1 MKWILKMKFHWPIR
15 RKYRSIRSRPLRH
28 HNQYNSLRQHL
39 RYQKN
44 PQLPFLKRV
53 LLATRLLF
61 KGFQKLNFRR
71 IQACQMWT
79 NQIQIHLWISIRPG
93 RKKLPG
99 NIKKN
104 IIGDLKKH
112 SFFKAFQNKSPSSE
126 SPLISPQSSICS
138 IETIGMYKEAQIN
151 WESTA
156 LIRESLGRTYLFH
169 SHINNINDDLIEINT
184 HLYIS

>member
-1 MKWILKMKFHWPIR
+1 MKWISKMKFHWPIR

-28 HNQYNSLRQHL
+28 HNQYNSLHQRL

-44 PQLPFLKRV
+44 PPLPFLKRV
-53 LLATRLLF
+53 LWATRLLF
-61 KGFQKLNFRR
+61 KGFQKLNFRI

-93 RKKLPG
+93 HKKSDE
-99 NIKKN
+99 
-104 IIGDLKKH
+104 IIEKSIICDLKKH

-138 IETIGMYKEAQIN
+138 IETIGLTKDP
-151 WESTA
+151 WTT
-156 LIRESLGRTYLFH
+156 RLGPW
-169 SHINNINDDLIEINT
+169 
-184 HLYIS
+184 ISWVWL